1 MKAQAFGTLDDNAL
15 LALKQR
21 IDIQKIDN
29 DLASKNLDFLNSQ
42 GDELTRLKVS
52 KEQIAAI
59 EKDILEISAEDL
71 KDKDKVLAIVG
82 KIFTT
87 NGMNDQVAKSI
98 KESLIIQLD
107 KNEDLADAAKHVLT
121 NRQKETKELTKQ
133 TQLIKEIQSGTALTA
148 QTELF
153 GSTNAAGNERSRLEK
168 GIQTLGALRDRAAA
182 SKNDLRVQQLSQQ
195 INSLEQELNT
205 VADVERKAN
214 IRSDARNFFSGMP
227 KGIQT
232 RFSEE
237 MKALEDPNADPI
249 KVLRGV
255 VG

>member
-1 MKAQAFGTLDDNAL
+1 M
-15 LALKQR
+15 
-21 IDIQKIDN
+21 
-29 DLASKNLDFLNSQ
+29 
-42 GDELTRLKVS
+42 
-52 KEQIAAI
+52 
-59 EKDILEISAEDL
+59 
-71 KDKDKVLAIVG
+71 
-82 KIFTT
+82 
-87 NGMNDQVAKSI
+87 
-98 KESLIIQLD
+98 
-107 KNEDLADAAKHVLT
+107 
-121 NRQKETKELTKQ
+121 
-133 TQLIKEIQSGTALTA
+133 TA

-255 VG
+255 DVSSDERFRSKQASGIPSTSTLIKKAEGTFTKALSTENINKLEIS